1 MSPNETGDTDYKD
14 ERQIILNLPFDRA
27 FDACMLALQQFTFRE
42 IEEFDQG
49 RGVIVARVSTTETS
63 APKWSFATGWLE
75 SRITFTLI
83 KQGSGK
89 TEVTITSRIV
99 AITGYRNR
107 IYMNLYGPWRNFE
120 NLKILTAFLM
130 SRESLKEERSV
141 LEYTLTEPGIPKEQ
155 WNLVDPSETA
165 FMSLILPGMGQS
177 YTGRYVRGLLFAALV
192 AAGLI
197 FYIVPGV
204 LLWIAAGYDA
214 YRVARQV
221 NCGSLPFVPV
231 NFGLL
236 MAQVIVGG
244 MMIFCTLLFGFV
256 GYFPFHG

>member
-1 MSPNETGDTDYKD
+1 MSPDEAEDTTYLDV
-14 ERQIILNLPFDRA
+14 RQIELSLPFDQT

-49 RGVIVARVSTTETS
+49 KGVIVARVTTTETS
-63 APKWSFATGWLE
+63 APRWSFATGWLE
-75 SRITFTLI
+75 SRITFTLR
-83 KQGSGK
+83 KHGSGK
-89 TEVTITSRIV
+89 TDVTITSRII
-99 AITGYRNR
+99 AISGYRNR
-107 IYMNLYGPWRNFE
+107 IYIKMYGPWRNFE
-120 NLKILTAFLM
+120 NLKILTAFLR
-130 SRESLKEERSV
+130 SSESHNEKRSG
-141 LEYTLTEPGIPKEQ
+141 LEYTLTEPGVPKEQ

-165 FMSLILPGMGQS
+165 FMSLILPGMGQN
-177 YTGRYVRGLLFAALV
+177 YAGRYVRGLLFAALV

-231 NFGLL
+231 HFGWL
-236 MAQVIVGG
+236 MVQLIVGG
-244 MMIFCTLLFGFV
+244 GLLYCAVRYGFV